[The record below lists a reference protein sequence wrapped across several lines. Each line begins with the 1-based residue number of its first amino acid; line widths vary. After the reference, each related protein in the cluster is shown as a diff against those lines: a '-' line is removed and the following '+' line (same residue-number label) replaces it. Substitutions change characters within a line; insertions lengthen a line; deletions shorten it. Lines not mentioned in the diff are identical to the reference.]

1 MSGFDKDWLALRELV
16 DSKARN
22 KDILSRLSSSL
33 LKYWPDSAGGGH
45 ALVDIGCGT
54 GSTYRSLMRAL
65 PEEITSSLHWSLLD
79 YDPLLLAE
87 AERRIGKA
95 NGKLVY
101 QQHDLND
108 LDRLNLDGTAF
119 VTASALF
126 DLCSEAFCRRFRDH
140 LVKSRC
146 GLYAALNYDGK
157 THWSVEHPLDQ
168 IAVQDFNRHQRTEKG
183 FGPALGPDATATL
196 QQLFSEAGYQVVT
209 GESPWEMSGDEALL
223 QKAFFEGF
231 RQPLT
236 EIGSLDAREIDT
248 WLAFR
253 IDAISAPGSLCVV
266 GHTDLLALPV

>member
-1 MSGFDKDWLALRELV
+1 MSGFDKDWLALREPV

-22 KDILSRLSSSL
+22 RDLLSRLGGHL
-33 LKYWPDSAGGGH
+33 LQFRPNPAEGGH

-65 PEEITSSLHWSLLD
+65 PEEITSSLYWSLLD

-95 NGKLVY
+95 NGTLVY

-108 LDRLNLDGTAF
+108 LDRLDLDGTAF

-146 GLYAALNYDGK
+146 GLYAALNYDGR
-157 THWSVEHPLDQ
+157 TLWSIEHPLDQ
-168 IAVQDFNRHQRTEKG
+168 IAVQDFNRHQGTDKG
-183 FGPALGPDATATL
+183 FGPALGPDATAVL

-209 GESPWEMSGDEALL
+209 GESPWEMRADDARL
-223 QKAFFEGF
+223 QRAFLEGF

-236 EIGSLDAREIDT
+236 EIGSLDPRELDT

-253 IDAISAPGSLCVV
+253 IDAISAPESLCVV
-266 GHTDLLALPV
+266 GHADLLALPL